1 MSGRWPAPPGP
12 KADDRPIGIGARAEG
27 EDLTARYEAIRA
39 AALAAGGGRAGLG
52 AGLLIAQGMA
62 AWMRGWRAGTPPPP
76 AARPGAG
83 ASAPPGEV
91 VGVLAAMALAC
102 AQGG

>member
-1 MSGRWPAPPGP
+1 MGTR
-12 KADDRPIGIGARAEG
+12 ADGM
-27 EDLTARYEAIRA
+27 DLTAGYEAVRA

-52 AGLLIAQGMA
+52 AALLIAQGMA
-62 AWMRGWRAGTPPPP
+62 AWMRGWRACTPPPP
-76 AARPGAG
+76 AARPGPG
-83 ASAPPGEV
+83 APAPPAEV